1 LKIYRGGAS
10 FRIAMHGQGVEIADE
25 VRSLVEDRLR
35 RDLRAFAG
43 RIVVAHVRLWAPTDG
58 NAPVTCHVRIELRPS
73 GGLALGETGS
83 NLTMAVDRAS
93 ERMKTALGSQLARQG
108 AAVSQAWLR

>member
-1 LKIYRGGAS
+1 MKIDHGVAE
-10 FRIAMHGQGVEIADE
+10 FRVAIHGQGVEIADE
-25 VRSLVEDRLR
+25 VRTLVEERLR

-58 NAPVTCHVRIELRPS
+58 NAPVICHVRVELRPS

-83 NLTMAVDRAS
+83 NLTMAVGRAT

-108 AAVSQAWLR
+108 VTVSQAWFR

>member
-1 LKIYRGGAS
+1 MTLDHGGEA
-10 FRIAMHGQGVEIADE
+10 FRVAVHGQGVEIADD
-25 VRSLVEDRLR
+25 VRSLVEERLR

-58 NAPVTCHVRIELRPS
+58 LAPVICHVRVELRPS

-83 NLTMAVDRAS
+83 NLTMAVDRATG
-93 ERMKTALGSQLARQG
+93 RMKTALGSQLARPG
-108 AAVSQAWLR
+108 ATVPQSWLR